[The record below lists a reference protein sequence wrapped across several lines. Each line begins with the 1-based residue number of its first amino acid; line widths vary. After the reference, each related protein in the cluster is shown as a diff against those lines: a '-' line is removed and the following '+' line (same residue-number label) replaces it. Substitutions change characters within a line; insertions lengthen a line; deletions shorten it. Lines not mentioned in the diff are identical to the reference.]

1 MMNARQNGRKGT
13 FIVIEGTDGSG
24 KATQFK
30 RLADRLSKEGHEVA
44 LVDFPQYSLDSS
56 HFVKRYLNGDYGT
69 AEQVGPY
76 TGSLF
81 YALDRYDAAAAIR
94 QALAD
99 GKVVLANRFTGSN
112 MAHQGAK
119 FDNSEERRGYFIWL
133 DNLEFEMLGVP
144 RPDMNLV
151 LRVPAEVS
159 QRLVDKKAA
168 RDYTDKQRDL
178 HEADL
183 DHLKRAVEVF
193 DDMCTLFPKDFQRID
208 CIRDGKLMDIDSIA
222 KHIYEKLSPMLPQPA
237 HAAGQAPHP
246 DTLTGRSAS
255 ASTTAV
261 PTASGPAPD
270 TPTEATKT
278 NQPVAG
284 EGNPYVSNDTGTARL
299 TDAGKE
305 FLRQAVTDTDGPVYG
320 FTEKFSPVTIA
331 AAMARLSRRGDD
343 MRLTMMDEFAHA
355 MDKDAQLLQRVIT
368 AYGDDSVQ
376 QLVGIPMV
384 VEDASQLL
392 TKKLEWGRLAA
403 YLEQSTRYIYYDQ
416 KDEDGTYKYLTP
428 EGLDPAMA
436 KAYRQAMDS
445 IFDKYSDMVR
455 TLTDFVRDRS
465 IVAQQDRDV
474 AWKGATRAQA
484 CDAIRA
490 VLPVATKST
499 VGLYASGQA
508 LESLIMRL
516 LADDLPEAR
525 TTGQRLLREARKVV
539 PAFLERADKPERGG
553 ATIAYLSGTRQNVR
567 QLANDLLPSYH
578 SDGSVAAV
586 TMTDVWPR
594 NELDVVADI
603 LYEHSDL
610 PLRDLRDETA
620 QWPYGKKA
628 DVLSAYIGERLN
640 RRHRPG
646 RALEKIHYSWDLVC
660 DYGIF
665 RDLQRHRMVD
675 DLEWQELTPRLG
687 YEVPQL
693 VEDAGLT
700 DMFEACFDESL
711 ALYSLLQGNGY
722 ALEAQYATLLGHKMR
737 WKVTY
742 NAREAFHLHELRTS
756 PQGHPGY
763 RKLVSQMHEKVS
775 EVHPILAE
783 AMRFVNKDEDPELTR
798 LAAERYTQYK
808 LQQLEKLDHL
818 DQLDNRPAGDV
829 S

>member
-1 MMNARQNGRKGT
+1 MMNARQNGRKGI

-30 RLADRLSKEGHEVA
+30 RLAERLSSDGHEVA
-44 LVDFPQYSLDSS
+44 LVDFPQYPSDSS
-56 HFVKRYLNGDYGT
+56 HFVKRYLNGDYGS

-81 YALDRYDAAAAIR
+81 YALDRYDAAASIR
-94 QALAD
+94 QALD
-99 GKVVLANRFTGSN
+99 EGKVVLANRFTGSN

-119 FDNSEERRGYFIWL
+119 FDNAEERRGYFIWL
-133 DNLEFEMLGVP
+133 DNLEFEMLGIP

-151 LRVPAEVS
+151 LRVPAEIS
-159 QRLVDKKAA
+159 QQLVDKKGA
-168 RDYTDKQRDL
+168 REYTDKQRDL
-178 HEADL
+178 HEADIE
-183 DHLKRAVEVF
+183 HLKRAVEVF
-193 DDMCTLFPKDFQRID
+193 DDMCSLFPKDFQRID
-208 CIRDGKLMDIDSIA
+208 CTRDGKLMEIGSIA
-222 KHIYEKLSPMLPQPA
+222 KLVYGKLSPMLPIAVHP
-237 HAAGQAPHP
+237 AGQAPEP
-246 DTLTGRSAS
+246 ITLTATATAASQAATTSAV
-255 ASTTAV
+255 TNTD
-261 PTASGPAPD
+261 TG

-278 NQPVAG
+278 QQPATPP
-284 EGNPYVSNDTGTARL
+284 ETNPYVDKGEDGLAL
-299 TDAGKE
+299 TKAGKE
-305 FLRQAVTDTDGPVYG
+305 YLRQAVTDADGPVYG
-320 FTEKFSPVTIA
+320 FTEKFSAITIA

-343 MRLTMMDEFAHA
+343 MRLTMMDEFAYA

-376 QLVGIPMV
+376 QLVAIPMV

-392 TKKLEWGRLAA
+392 TKKLEWGRLAS

-416 KDEDGTYKYLTP
+416 KDASGAYKYVVP
-428 EGLDPAMA
+428 ESLDPAMS
-436 KAYRQAMDS
+436 KAYKQAMDS
-445 IFDKYSDMVR
+445 IFDIYSHMVR
-455 TLTDFVRDRS
+455 TLTEYVRERS
-465 IVAQQDRDV
+465 TVPQQDRDV

-484 CDAIRA
+484 CDAVRV

-508 LESLIMRL
+508 LENLIMRL

-553 ATIAYLSGTRQNVR
+553 ATIAYLSGTRHGVK

-578 SDGSVAAV
+578 NDGSVAAV

-687 YEVPQL
+687 YDVPQL

-808 LQQLEKLDHL
+808 LQQL
-818 DQLDNRPAGDV
+818 DNQPAGDV